1 MRGTI
6 LCLVLVLAAC
16 EMLPVSI
23 KAPITSRFISRE
35 QAISAAVR
43 IASSSAPEISGPL
56 AIPSNI
62 QAQQIPLSE
71 AIQQMLG
78 DTPVPTSYRP
88 DMPVWYVT
96 MDGLWV
102 NEMPVPGMVVKHGP
116 YHHYRVV
123 LDAVTGM
130 EIESSLRP

>member
-23 KAPITSRFISRE
+23 KAPITSRFINRE

-78 DTPVPTSYRP
+78 DTPV
-88 DMPVWYVT
+88 WYVT